1 MRRFE
6 RAAAV
11 MCLGVLAFGALA
23 LVTGAGTGRAES
35 KSATVDTFGLLQ
47 EMLTTTEYAEPRE
60 AMRTAAVA
68 ELEALQGEI
77 QRMDQELRLIPQ
89 TDQARGQA
97 LYQRLQQANQQ
108 YQQLSQQKQM
118 EFMQIS
124 GTQAADAYAKIHA
137 AANAVA
143 EREGYTQVFSSR
155 AGSEIDDINSLN
167 SVTQGILSRP
177 MLRFPAE
184 DDLTDKVRAEIGY
197 TLPEAP
203 AEPAEGGEGG
213 EEVEPSGDGG

>member
-23 LVTGAGTGRAES
+23 LVTGAGTGQAEA

-60 AMRTAAVA
+60 AMRTAAVS

-89 TDQARGQA
+89 TEQARGQA

-108 YQQLSQQKQM
+108 YQQLSQQKQA

-124 GTQAADAYAKIHA
+124 GQQAAEAYAKIHE

-143 EREGYTQVFSSR
+143 EREGYNQVFSTR
-155 AGSEIDDINSLN
+155 GGAEIDDVNSLN

-177 MLRFPAE
+177 MLRFPAA

-197 TLPEAP
+197 TLPEEAP
-203 AEPAEGGEGG
+203 AEPAEGEGDAP
-213 EEVEPSGDGG
+213 VEPAGDGG